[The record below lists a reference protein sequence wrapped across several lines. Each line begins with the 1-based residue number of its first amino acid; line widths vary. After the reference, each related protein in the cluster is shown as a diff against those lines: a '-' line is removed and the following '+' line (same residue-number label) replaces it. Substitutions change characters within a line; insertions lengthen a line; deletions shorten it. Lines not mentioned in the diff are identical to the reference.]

1 MKKLNVMK
9 TKPLQPLRQKKAA
22 WLKSVFV
29 LTCLLLTT
37 SVALAQT
44 KTVTGTVTDALGEP
58 LIGASVL
65 IKGIMTGVITD
76 LDGKY
81 SISATPA
88 DILEFSYVGMEKQEI
103 KVGQQSV
110 INVVMKDDS
119 QMLAET
125 VVIGYGSAKKRD
137 LTGSITNIKG
147 AEIANKPATNPLSSL
162 QGKIAGVQIVNSG
175 QAGADPEI
183 RIRGTNS
190 INGYKPLY
198 IVDGLFNDNINFLNP
213 EDIESMEV
221 LKDPSSLA
229 IFGVRGA
236 NGVIIIT
243 TKRAKEGQTL
253 VNINTSF
260 GWKKVVDKIGMV
272 NAGQFKELYSEQL
285 ANQGD
290 APFDFSN
297 WNANTNWQD
306 EIFQTGFITN
316 NNISITGASE
326 KHSFYLG
333 VGYSSE
339 QGNIKH
345 EKFSKVTINASNE
358 YKITK
363 DIKVGFQFNG
373 ARMLPADS
381 KGVLDA
387 VRAVPVAP
395 VYNNEYDLYASLP
408 DFQKAQINNPLVNV
422 DLKANTTRAINY
434 RAAGNIYGEVNFLKN
449 FTFRAMFSM
458 DYATNDARTYTP
470 IIKVYDASVAGN
482 VATLGTGK
490 TAVSQFKQDET
501 KVQSDY
507 LLTYSNSFGD
517 HNLTA
522 TAGFTTY
529 YNSLSRL
536 DGARGQGVGLVIPD
550 NPDKWFVSIGDL
562 ATATNESTQWE
573 RTTLSMLARVIYN
586 YKGKYLLN
594 ASFRRD
600 GSSAFSYT
608 GNEWQNFYSVGL
620 GWLMTEEDFMKDIE
634 WLDMLK
640 LKGSWGTLGNQN
652 LDRAY
657 PAEPLLQNTYAAV
670 FGKPSVIYPG
680 YQLSYLPDPR
690 LRWEKVEAWEAG
702 LEANFLRNRL
712 HFEGVYYKKNTK
724 DLLATVPGISG
735 TIPGLG
741 NLGQLQ
747 NKGIELMASWRDQI
761 GDWGYSISANLTTIN
776 NKVKS
781 LVQEGYTI
789 ISGDKSQSYT
799 MAGYPIGYFYGYKV
813 DGVYQNQAEIDASPV
828 NTLATVTPGD
838 LKFADVNKDGK
849 ITPDDRTK
857 IGDPTPDVTY
867 GMTLGVSYKGWDLSI
882 EMMGQGGN
890 QIYRTWDNY
899 NFAQFNYMK
908 QRLGRWHGEG
918 TSNTQPLLN
927 TKHTINS
934 ENSEYFVEDGSFFRI
949 RNLQLAYSFDKSLLA
964 KIRLQA
970 LKVYV
975 NAQNLKTWKHN
986 TGYSPEIGGTA
997 IAFGVDNGT
1006 YPVPA
1011 VYSFGI
1017 NLTF

>member
-1 MKKLNVMK
+1 MK
-9 TKPLQPLRQKKAA
+9 TKPLRLLRQKRAS

-29 LTCLLLTT
+29 LTCLLLST
-37 SVALAQT
+37 SVAMAQT
-44 KTVTGTVTDALGEP
+44 KTVTGTVTDSFNEP
-58 LIGASVL
+58 LIGASILV
-65 IKGIMTGVITD
+65 KGTSTGAVTD
-76 LDGKY
+76 MDGKY
-81 SISATPA
+81 SISVTPN
-88 DILEFSYVGMEKQEI
+88 DVLVFSYVGYEKQEI
-103 KVGQQSV
+103 KVGQQTV
-110 INVVMKDDS
+110 INVTLKDDS

-125 VVIGYGSAKKRD
+125 VIIGYGSAKKRD

-147 AEIANKPATNPLSSL
+147 SEIANKPATNPLSSL

-198 IVDGLFNDNINFLNP
+198 VVDGLLNDNINFLNP

-236 NGVIIIT
+236 NGVIIVT

-260 GWKKVVDKIGMV
+260 GWKSVVDKIKMV
-272 NAGQFKELYSEQL
+272 NAPQFKELYNEQM
-285 ANQGD
+285 ANQGN
-290 APFDFSN
+290 ALFDFSN
-297 WNANTNWQD
+297 WNANTDWQD

-316 NNISITGASE
+316 NNVSITGASE

-333 VGYSSE
+333 VGYSHE

-345 EKFSKVTINASNE
+345 EKYSKVTINASND

-381 KGVLDA
+381 KTVLNA
-387 VRAVPVAP
+387 IRTTPVAP
-395 VYNNEYDLYASLP
+395 VYNEEYGLYTSLP
-408 DFQKAQINNPLVNV
+408 EFQKAQMNNPMVDVN
-422 DLKANTTRAINY
+422 LRANTTRAVNY
-434 RAAGNIYGEVNFLKN
+434 RASGSIYGEVDFLKH
-449 FTFRAMFSM
+449 FTFKAMFSM
-458 DYATNDARTYTP
+458 DYATNDSRTYKP
-470 IIKVYDASVAGN
+470 IIKVYDATVAGN
-482 VATLGTGK
+482 VATLGNGK
-490 TAVSQFKQDET
+490 TEVSQNKQNET

-507 LLTYSNSFGD
+507 LLTYQNSFADGT

-529 YNSLSRL
+529 YNSLSGL
-536 DGARGQGVGLVIPD
+536 DASRGQGIGLVIPN

-562 ATATNESTQWE
+562 ATATNGSTQWE
-573 RTTLSMLARVIYN
+573 RTTVSMLARIIYN
-586 YKGKYLLN
+586 YKGKYLFN
-594 ASFRRD
+594 GSFRRD
-600 GSSAFSYT
+600 GSSAFAYT
-608 GNEWQNFYSVGL
+608 GNQWQNFYSIGA
-620 GWLMTEEDFMKDIE
+620 GWLMTEEEFMKDIT

-652 LDRAY
+652 MDKAY
-657 PAEPLLQNTYAAV
+657 PAEPLLENAFAAV
-670 FGKPSVIYPG
+670 FGKPAIIYPG
-680 YQLSYLPDPR
+680 YQLAYLPNPR
-690 LRWEKVEAWEAG
+690 LRWEKVEAWETG
-702 LEANFLRNRL
+702 FETNMFRNRF

-724 DLLATVPGISG
+724 DLLATVPGLSG
-735 TIPGLG
+735 TVPGIG
-741 NLGQLQ
+741 NLGEIE
-747 NKGIELMASWRDQI
+747 NKGVELMASWRDQI
-761 GDWGYSISANLTTIN
+761 GDWGYYVSANLTTIS

-781 LVQEGYTI
+781 LVQDGYSI
-789 ISGDKSQSYT
+789 IAGDKSQSYT

-813 DGVYQNQAEIDASPV
+813 AGVYQNQAEIDASPV

-838 LKFADVNKDGK
+838 LKFADVNGDGK

-867 GMTLGVSYKGWDLSI
+867 GISLGLSYKNWELSM

-899 NFAQFNYMK
+899 NWAQFNYME
-908 QRLGRWHGEG
+908 QRLDRWHGEG

-927 TKHTINS
+927 TKHAINS
-934 ENSEYFVEDGSFFRI
+934 ENSEYFIEDGSFFRI
-949 RNLQLAYSFDKSLLA
+949 RNLQLAYSFDKTLLS
-964 KIRLQA
+964 KIRMQA

-975 NAQNLKTWKHN
+975 NIQNLKTWKHN
-986 TGYSPEIGGTA
+986 TGYTPEIGGSA

-1011 VYSFGI
+1011 VYTFGI